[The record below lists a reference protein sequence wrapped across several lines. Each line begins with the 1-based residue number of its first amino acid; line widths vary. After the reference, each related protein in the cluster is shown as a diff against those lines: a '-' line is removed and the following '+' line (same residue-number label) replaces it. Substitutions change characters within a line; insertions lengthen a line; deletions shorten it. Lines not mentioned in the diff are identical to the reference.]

1 MLILKLQ
8 MDYKSDFRKFFN
20 KIRKNN
26 QIKINEFLELQFCD
40 ALFMGFSQFHE
51 LKGFDRIMDPWG
63 YNTDHIVQVSCS

>member
-8 MDYKSDFRKFFN
+8 MDYKSDFRKIFN

-26 QIKINEFLELQFCD
+26 QMKINEFLELHFCV

-51 LKGFDRIMDPWG
+51 RIRSHHGPLRLK
-63 YNTDHIVQVSCS
+63 Y

>member
-1 MLILKLQ
+1 MLILKLK

-26 QIKINEFLELQFCD
+26 QMKINEFLELQFCD

-51 LKGFDRIMDPWG
+51 RIRSHHGPLRLK
-63 YNTDHIVQVSCS
+63 Y